1 MARGLLEGRT
11 CLVTGAS
18 AGIGEQTALGLAQHG
33 ARVVLVCRNAERGE
47 RARARIARKSG
58 NGDVKL
64 MLADLASVAEIR
76 RLAGD
81 FLAVQPELHVLVN
94 NAGVVNLRRSS
105 TVDGLETTFA
115 VNHLAYFLLTHLL
128 RERLVASA
136 PSRIVNVASDAH
148 KWGRLDF
155 SDLQS
160 EANYGG
166 MRVYGTSKLANI
178 LFTYELARRLEG
190 TAVTANCVHP
200 GPVASQL
207 GKNNGAFARVATALL
222 KPFFLS
228 PADGAATS
236 IYAASAPELDGVSGK
251 YFAKQREKRSSQ
263 ASRDPA
269 LASRLWE
276 ASAALVGVDA

>member
-18 AGIGEQTALGLAQHG
+18 AGIGEQTALGLAQRG

-47 RARARIARKSG
+47 RARGRIARKSG

-160 EANYGG
+160 EANYRG
-166 MRVYGTSKLANI
+166 MRVYGNGSGNPCVRRRRSGP
-178 LFTYELARRLEG
+178 AR
-190 TAVTANCVHP
+190 
-200 GPVASQL
+200 
-207 GKNNGAFARVATALL
+207 
-222 KPFFLS
+222 
-228 PADGAATS
+228 
-236 IYAASAPELDGVSGK
+236 
-251 YFAKQREKRSSQ
+251 
-263 ASRDPA
+263 
-269 LASRLWE
+269 
-276 ASAALVGVDA
+276 